1 MTQSQ
6 PIEAPRFVRLDD
18 VSAITKLGKSTVLA
32 WESQGKFPA
41 AVRLSP
47 TFRVWLEQD
56 IYRWMLDKHSQQV
69 SAPTLNA

>member
-1 MTQSQ
+1 MTKSQ
-6 PIEAPRFVRLDD
+6 PVEAPRFVRLDD

-56 IYRWMLDKHSQQV
+56 IYSWMLEKHSGQIGN
-69 SAPTLNA
+69 STPIA

>member
-69 SAPTLNA
+69 SAQTPNA

>member
-56 IYRWMLDKHSQQV
+56 IYRWMLEKHSEQ
-69 SAPTLNA
+69 AGTTTPIA

>member
-6 PIEAPRFVRLDD
+6 PVEAPRFVRLDD

-56 IYRWMLDKHSQQV
+56 IYRWMLGKHSEQV
-69 SAPTLNA
+69 GSTTPVD

>member
-1 MTQSQ
+1 MTKSQ

-32 WESQGKFPA
+32 WESQGKFPT

-56 IYRWMLDKHSQQV
+56 IYRWMLEKHSGQV
-69 SAPTLNA
+69 GVPTPIA

>member
-56 IYRWMLDKHSQQV
+56 IYRWMLDKHSEQV
-69 SAPTLNA
+69 SAPTPIA